1 MLAGQTYGYAGGILG
16 IGPNATAQ
24 GPSSVT
30 TALPGN
36 LNQGVLF
43 NEPQGYLQFGPNP
56 VPGGVPVVGAPFTT
70 LDVSI
75 NNSPLQAVSAVVD
88 SGGEQGYLPSS
99 LGIGQDT

>member
-43 NEPQGYLQFGPNP
+43 NEPQG
-56 VPGGVPVVGAPFTT
+56 
-70 LDVSI
+70 
-75 NNSPLQAVSAVVD
+75 
-88 SGGEQGYLPSS
+88 
-99 LGIGQDT
+99 